1 MFEFVKGCRTSF
13 QFYTLSTHFSTS
25 LSTALPSF
33 FLEERG
39 GFTSNLCEIFSR
51 TVAFSA
57 IWRYNVSSKRIVLLR
72 RGAADGIQEEFADE
86 E

>member
-1 MFEFVKGCRTSF
+1 M
-13 QFYTLSTHFSTS
+13 
-25 LSTALPSF
+25 
-33 FLEERG
+33 
-39 GFTSNLCEIFSR
+39 SNLCEIFSR